1 VKEAAAKATEEE
13 ATAATAA
20 HCHSPFTFRFLFSL
34 NSLSPARRCVVLS
47 LLTLPLSLPLSLQMH
62 KYRFLFSLNSACT
75 SSSHVVYGPH
85 GAPGRATCTAYILH
99 RVDLRAEGALKVKR
113 LSPDVPLL
121 LNRRGCGGERC
132 LTRKAPSCLVFPSD
146 TTSNISS
153 INTVSTLY
161 LMLPPTNLFHHHR
174 CHATARKR

>member
-75 SSSHVVYGPH
+75 SSSQLYPGHTARL
-85 GAPGRATCTAYILH
+85 GAPCTAHILH
-99 RVDLRAEGALKVKR
+99 RVDLLPLRAEGALKVKR

-121 LNRRGCGGERC
+121 LNR
-132 LTRKAPSCLVFPSD
+132 TLVS
-146 TTSNISS
+146 
-153 INTVSTLY
+153 
-161 LMLPPTNLFHHHR
+161 
-174 CHATARKR
+174 